1 MRSMTGVGKGVS
13 EGERWKV
20 TTFVKSVNGR
30 GLEVSVRSDI
40 FLGDLEQDVRRWVK
54 EYVIRGTVNVVL
66 QIETKLPQA
75 PFDLQKL
82 ESILQSLKDVKE
94 KLSLNVSDD
103 TLFMISVR
111 LAGETK
117 EEPDEELRSVLTE
130 SLQMALRELVKS
142 REEEG
147 RYLKEDILR
156 RVKLISSL
164 LEEIG
169 EKKDAI
175 LQALKEKVAERARE
189 VGLLQEDP
197 TVMNE
202 LLFLISRMDVSEEY
216 TRLKAH
222 LQRFLDTL
230 EAEGDI
236 GKKLD
241 FLLQEMHREI
251 TTLGNKMPELSHL
264 VVDLKTEIERLRQ
277 QVANVE

>member
-1 MRSMTGVGKGVS
+1 MTGVGKGVS

-66 QIETKLPQA
+66 QIETKLPQS

>member
-66 QIETKLPQA
+66 QIETKLPQS